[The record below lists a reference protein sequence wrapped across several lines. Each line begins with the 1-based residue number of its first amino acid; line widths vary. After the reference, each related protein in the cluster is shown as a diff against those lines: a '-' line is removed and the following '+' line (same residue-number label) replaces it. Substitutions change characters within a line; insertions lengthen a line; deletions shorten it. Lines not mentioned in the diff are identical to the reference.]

1 MKHIRLY
8 NESAAELWHK
18 ISYENLSS
26 HMKGQLFED
35 FTTKELQ
42 VVLDA
47 ASTLTWSKVDE
58 YKYRGLREAVPQ
70 AFMNFMWLPMSSL
83 PMLRNHRYEKGEHIW
98 THTLYPRTKS
108 NLLRLQFDHRSS
120 TPSKMLVFK
129 TNDDYFYVAV
139 NTQGNHYQDTH
150 KDEGFYY
157 CDGITALVDLIKNL
171 GLKNP

>member
-1 MKHIRLY
+1 MKHIRPY

-47 ASTLTWSKVDE
+47 ASKLTWSKVDE

-70 AFMNFMWLPMSSL
+70 AFMNYMWLPMSSL
-83 PMLRNHRYEKGEHIW
+83 PKLRTHQYEKGEHIW

-120 TPSKMLVFK
+120 TGMLVFK
-129 TNDDYFYVAV
+129 TNDDYFYVSVIA
-139 NTQGNHYQDTH
+139 NRNAH

-157 CDGITALVDLIKNL
+157 CDGLAALVDLIKKF
-171 GLKNP
+171 GP